1 MKLVSFVHQLETGI
15 GLVEDN
21 GIRDLRP
28 LAAEIGGSLKELIEQ
43 DKLTS
48 LAERE
53 LSDLPLLNFAD
64 LTLLP
69 VIPDPGKVFCIGI
82 NYARHIEET
91 GMPKPSHP
99 MVFTRFADAQ
109 VGHEQ
114 PLVRPRVSTRFD
126 YEGELAVIIGK
137 PARYVK
143 ANEALD
149 YVAGYSCFNDGSVR
163 DWQMHT
169 SQFTPGKNFPA
180 SGAFGPWLV
189 TADEIPD
196 PARLQLV
203 TRLNGEVM
211 QNSPTDDLL
220 FDVPA
225 LIEYL
230 SACAQLNPGD
240 VIVTG
245 TPGGAGAFR
254 DPKVWMKPGDRV
266 EVEISGIGILSN
278 PVVEEE

>member
-1 MKLVSFVHQLETGI
+1 MKLVSFSHQLEAGI

-28 LAAEIGGSLKELIEQ
+28 LVAEIGGSLKELIEQ
-43 DKLTS
+43 NKLTS
-48 LAERE
+48 LAERD
-53 LSDLPLLNFAD
+53 LSDLPLLNSAD

-91 GMPKPSHP
+91 GMPKPNYP

-114 PLVRPRVSTRFD
+114 PLVRPNVSTRFD

-143 ANEALD
+143 ATEALD

-196 PARLQLV
+196 PARLQLI

-254 DPKVWMKPGDRV
+254 DPKVWMKSGDRV
-266 EVEISGIGILSN
+266 EVEISGIGVLSN
-278 PVVEEE
+278 PVVEES